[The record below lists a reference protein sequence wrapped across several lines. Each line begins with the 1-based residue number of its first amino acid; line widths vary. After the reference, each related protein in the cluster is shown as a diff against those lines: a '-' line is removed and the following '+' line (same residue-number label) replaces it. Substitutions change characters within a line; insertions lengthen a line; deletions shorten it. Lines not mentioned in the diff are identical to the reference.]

1 MNALYRLFLF
11 LFLFFVVDKL
21 VYSKEY
27 DINFNKIADGVWY
40 IAGKQEE
47 ATDKNGGAI
56 ANIGLIVGEKSCLVV
71 DSGPSKKYGIQLI
84 EKIKEI
90 TKFPISYLVVTHSHF
105 DHSFGIEAFYN
116 EGIEVIMGKSEFD
129 KYYNIGPKI
138 LKILEKNIGIKFTSG
153 TFEYNNKIEI
163 TEIKE
168 TDKKKTLNLGNRE
181 IEIINFSEAHSS
193 GDLVVRDK
201 KTNILFSG
209 DLIFIERAPS
219 SVDANIKK
227 WIQAIKN
234 IKEMNWSIL
243 VPGHGPIVKDKNEV
257 IMLLDWLKYLNM
269 LLINA
274 SENGDTVAEIVDY
287 EIPEKFK
294 KLKLIKPTVRR
305 DIKKQLNRYNK
316 Y

>member
-1 MNALYRLFLF
+1 M
-11 LFLFFVVDKL
+11 
-21 VYSKEY
+21 
-27 DINFNKIADGVWY
+27 
-40 IAGKQEE
+40 
-47 ATDKNGGAI
+47 
-56 ANIGLIVGEKSCLVV
+56 
-71 DSGPSKKYGIQLI
+71 
-84 EKIKEI
+84 
-90 TKFPISYLVVTHSHF
+90 VVTHSHF

>member
-168 TDKKKTLNLGNRE
+168 TDKKKTLNLGN
-181 IEIINFSEAHSS
+181 
-193 GDLVVRDK
+193 
-201 KTNILFSG
+201 
-209 DLIFIERAPS
+209 
-219 SVDANIKK
+219 
-227 WIQAIKN
+227 